1 MRQPVATSVADP
13 QVPLPIFFYFY
24 FLNYMVSFYGLIIWC
39 DTEAL
44 DFETCT
50 PHTHTHTHTVREF
63 VPVGDG
69 NTCRAPPRAV
79 VCVRVDVR
87 VCVGAF
93 VFAVQPVATKCS
105 CPSVFSIAAHEPIYI
120 GG

>member
-1 MRQPVATSVADP
+1 
-13 QVPLPIFFYFY
+13 
-24 FLNYMVSFYGLIIWC
+24 MVSLYGVTLRHLISRRVH
-39 DTEAL
+39 
-44 DFETCT
+44 
-50 PHTHTHTHTVREF
+50 HTHTHTHTVREF